1 MNKKFQL
8 VLILAIFIVSS
19 CSHVEN
25 QNLGHELLERK
36 LASESDN
43 CRALFE
49 KITVLGKEYP
59 ANRFSQTGAI
69 VSKRKELDRY
79 YREVAES
86 IKDVKFHPE
95 LPLTTEAKLVMDP
108 HEALMAK
115 VLMIRRAKRT
125 VDLTYFLFDESHSAK
140 LLLNEIRLAVKRG
153 VKVRIMLDPVG
164 SFQGRSILKN
174 DDLKAL
180 TLLKGR
186 EILDDAGNPTGEFAS
201 VEIVKF
207 NPIMN
212 IKSHITNWYRWIYNL
227 IAKSEN
233 KKPLIS
239 FGWNHRS
246 HDKILLIDAHSVE
259 DSMVMLGGRNISDNY
274 FHLFDGNEV
283 PVTDS
288 EFIIKGITKVDE
300 NGDIRNLIEEQYN
313 RIFYYMANANLRN
326 HLFKLNRKVVRTE
339 FKKMRDSSSAIIGDE
354 GVLKE
359 KLESMI
365 KSNYLDNDYEN
376 SLVEVLNEVQNL
388 SRSRVLRAPHKHKV
402 INNDSSILKK
412 ITDEMDK
419 AEKTIDIVSPYFWIT
434 DDEIEK
440 FVKWLHLDPERKIRV
455 ASNSLFTN
463 DLLPSQ
469 ALIEN
474 SYQRLTKRMQEE
486 GLLTQVE
493 LYNFGKADHVHL
505 GGKVKY
511 GFLHAKVYLFDGKRV
526 ILSTSNIDPI
536 SRHINSEVGAALR
549 FTDEDSKNIVKM
561 RQFVDEVMSKS
572 TLKGSKEDEEIRNNP
587 DAQTR
592 FRLLK
597 FVSAIIFKLNLHPL
611 L

>member
-1 MNKKFQL
+1 MIKKL
-8 VLILAIFIVSS
+8 PIAILLSGLLLSACSTTHLI
-19 CSHVEN
+19 
-25 QNLGHELLERK
+25 QRD
-36 LASESDN
+36 LASEGQD

-59 ANRFSQTGAI
+59 ANRFSQTGTI

-79 YREVAES
+79 YRDVAES
-86 IKDVKFHPE
+86 IKDVKLHPD

-115 VLMIRRAKRT
+115 VMMIRRAKKT
-125 VDLTYFLFDESHSAK
+125 IDLTYFLFDESHSAK

-164 SFQGRSILKN
+164 SFQGRSLMS

-180 TLLKGR
+180 SLLKGR
-186 EILDDAGNPTGEFAS
+186 EILDEAGNPTGEFAS
-201 VEIVKF
+201 IEIVKF

-274 FHLFDGNEV
+274 FHLFEGNEV

-288 EFIIKGITKVDE
+288 EFIIKGLTKVDE
-300 NGDIRNLIEEQYN
+300 NGDVRNLIEEQYN
-313 RIFYYMANANLRN
+313 RIFYYMANANLKN
-326 HLFKLNRKVVRTE
+326 HFFKINRKVARTE
-339 FKKMRDSSSAIIGDE
+339 FKRMRNSSSAIIGDE

-359 KLESMI
+359 KLETMT
-365 KSNYLDNDYEN
+365 KENFLDRDYEN

-388 SRSRVLRAPHKHKV
+388 SRTRVLRSPNKHKV
-402 INNDSSILKK
+402 IDNQSSILKK
-412 ITDEMDK
+412 ITDEMDS
-419 AEKTIDIVSPYFWIT
+419 AEKTIDIISPYFWIT
-434 DDEIEK
+434 DEEIEK
-440 FVKWLHLDPERKIRV
+440 FVKWLQADPERKIRV

-474 SYQRLTKRMQEE
+474 SYQRISKKMQEY
-486 GLLTQVE
+486 GLSSQVE

-511 GFLHAKVYLFDGKRV
+511 GFLHAKVYMFDGKRV

-536 SRHINSEVGAALR
+536 SRHINSEVGAAVR
-549 FTDEDSKNIVKM
+549 FTDEDSKNIKKM
-561 RQFVDEVMSKS
+561 QEFVNDVMNRS
-572 TLKGSKEDEEIRNNP
+572 TLKGSKEDEEIRNHP

-592 FRLLK
+592 FKLLK
-597 FVSAIIFKLNLHPL
+597 FVSAIVFKLNLHPL